1 MAQMRVIEFR
11 AVVLGALSLL
21 AGYLLWAV
29 AASVLASLLGM
40 SVPTGAW
47 FMLSLVGALG
57 PIAAG
62 YVGARVAHSRRLLH
76 GAIAAVVGAAVVLAV
91 LSVFMG
97 SSDLYGM
104 LGALIASAVLS
115 VVGSLFATG
124 RSARVGS

>member
-11 AVVLGALSLL
+11 AVLLGALSLL

-40 SVPTGAW
+40 SVPAGAW
-47 FMLSLVGALG
+47 FFLSLIGALG

-62 YVGARVAHSRRLLH
+62 YVGARVAHSHRLLH
-76 GAIAAVVGAAVVLAV
+76 GAIAAVVGAAIVLAA
-91 LSVFMG
+91 LSAFMG
-97 SSDLYGM
+97 FSGIYGT

-115 VVGSLFATG
+115 LVGSLFAAH
-124 RSARVGS
+124 RPAQVVP